1 MGILNI
7 RHYTETL
14 LSQMEWFSVS
24 STDSEPSVLS
34 DQVSLSSHRQHSDR
48 TMSISSHLTLHPS
61 TFPPG
66 TTVTCRVTHPALD
79 TPLSLSL
86 TVETPEPGRL
96 LQIQVWE
103 DNRKLGAHQ
112 HCWWVTFIRHEW
124 TTKIECSYQAG
135 SDTALLLNVFSCWVP
150 VDCESLGEPEQKQN
164 GVHSY

>member
-14 LSQMEWFSVS
+14 LSQMEWISVS

-96 LQIQVWE
+96 LQ
-103 DNRKLGAHQ
+103 
-112 HCWWVTFIRHEW
+112 T
-124 TTKIECSYQAG
+124 QA
-135 SDTALLLNVFSCWVP
+135 
-150 VDCESLGEPEQKQN
+150 
-164 GVHSY
+164 